1 MEKENSKNPY
11 IKLYTA
17 IILLLVYIAV
27 VSLPFPIWTNEIVG
41 KVIDITLKVGYIIF
55 AYLTIYRY
63 ELCKIKY
70 GPDKNW
76 KLLLLIPL
84 IALTFSNWIF
94 VWIFKSPLNT
104 SINAVSLSLS
114 ISTTVVTVFSE
125 ELLFREIIH
134 ETLRQYI
141 KKDYL
146 IILISAGIFA
156 SMHFLNIFSGLNPLN
171 VLAQVGYTFVL
182 GLVLGLLKEKKA
194 GLVALVIFHLLFNLL
209 NNDLFSVLYQG
220 DWTVQFVVTNVI
232 VGAVVV
238 LYGVGMYFALY
249 NNSLS
254 SSMKNDEDDKIS
266 DTTEEENN

>member
-27 VSLPFPIWTNEIVG
+27 VSLPFPLWTNEIVG

-104 SINAVSLSLS
+104 SINAASLSLT
-114 ISTTVVTVFSE
+114 ISATVITVFCE
-125 ELLFREIIH
+125 ELLFREIVH

-146 IILISAGIFA
+146 LILISAGIFA

-194 GLVALVIFHLLFNLL
+194 GFVVLVIFHLLFNVL
-209 NNDLFSVLYQG
+209 NNDLFSILYQG
-220 DWTVQFVVTNVI
+220 DWTVQFVVTNIVVGTIIVI
-232 VGAVVV
+232 
-238 LYGVGMYFALY
+238 YGVGMYFALY
-249 NNSLS
+249 NKPLS
-254 SSMKNDEDDKIS
+254 SSLENDKYNQVS
-266 DTTEEENN
+266 DTTKEENN